1 MLRALVA
8 GREVSCLGQPRRA
21 GSDLHAMCRTGG
33 LDLNETMVRIGM
45 ALARRDQSE
54 DYVGD
59 ERAARGEEVGVW
71 LSCFDA
77 PWEWRA
83 TRD

>member
-1 MLRALVA
+1 
-8 GREVSCLGQPRRA
+8 
-21 GSDLHAMCRTGG
+21 
-33 LDLNETMVRIGM
+33 MVRIGM